1 MTDTRLPEHFLTS
14 PTLDGLTSDA
24 FRVYVNGLMW
34 SVTHGTDGL
43 LPERSLRFLHPDGKR
58 PEVAVELVA
67 AGLWEHDDAGY
78 HVPDFL
84 RYQTPAE
91 QVERS
96 RAFTRERKRRQRDRE
111 CADDPD
117 EDNLSV
123 SRVTDRVTERVTAA
137 VTSEDRTGQ
146 DRYVAVKG
154 TNYGTFVGTQVEH
167 EQSSDPAA
175 VVACYAC
182 QTSNPAG
189 SNECGYC
196 HNTISGDGS
205 PRLRAVTS

>member
-1 MTDTRLPEHFLTS
+1 VTDTRLPEHFLTS
-14 PTLDGLTSDA
+14 PTLDALSSDA

-58 PEVAVELVA
+58 PELAAELTTT
-67 AGLWEHDDAGY
+67 GLWECDDDGH

-117 EDNLSV
+117 GDDLSV
-123 SRVTDRVTERVTAA
+123 SRVTERVTSG

-146 DRYVAVKG
+146 AVVEE
-154 TNYGTFVGTQVEH
+154 TNYESA
-167 EQSSDPAA
+167 EPADPR
-175 VVACYAC
+175 CYAC
-182 QTSNPAG
+182 GTSNPADAA
-189 SNECGYC
+189 ECSWC
-196 HNTISGDGS
+196 HNRIHADGS
-205 PRLRAVTS
+205 PRLQVVSE